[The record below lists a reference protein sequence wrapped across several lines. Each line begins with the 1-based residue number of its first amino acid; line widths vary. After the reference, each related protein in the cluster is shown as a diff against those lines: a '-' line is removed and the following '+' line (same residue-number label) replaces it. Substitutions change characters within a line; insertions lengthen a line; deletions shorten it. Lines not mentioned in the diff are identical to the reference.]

1 MGPGRACVGHERE
14 GEVRVRRGSWAGRA
28 WASSSE
34 CLGRGAIMGGRA
46 CDSHGHDTV
55 EQDRLHDADGVSG
68 APVSA
73 LLACVKP
80 HRARAV
86 RAHGHAE
93 RVEGPTGGTVGRWQG
108 TS

>member
-1 MGPGRACVGHERE
+1 MGHERE
-14 GEVRVRRGSWAGRA
+14 GEVRVRHGLWAGRV
-28 WASSSE
+28 WALSSE
-34 CLGRGAIMGGRA
+34 CLGRGAIVGGRA
-46 CDSHGHDTV
+46 CDSHGHDAV
-55 EQDRLHDADGVSG
+55 EQDGLHDTDGVSG

-80 HRARAV
+80 RRARAV

-93 RVEGPTGGTVGRWQG
+93 HAEGPTGGMAGRWRG